1 MTQQTR
7 DLSLVVLGT
16 VLIGFAYASAFMPG
30 GARPASAWLML
41 VGMSLVLVGL
51 MILGARRTG
60 SRLGRLRWV
69 FGFLVTLLVVC
80 FGGALLLAPS
90 EGPGSFLILGLPPRA
105 ALVMIGVGVVPT
117 LVLPVAY
124 ALTFD
129 EQTLRPDDLNA
140 IRQAADALRERGE

>member
-7 DLSLVVLGT
+7 DLLIVVLGT
-16 VLIGFAYASAFMPG
+16 VLIGLAYGSAFLPAGASAV
-30 GARPASAWLML
+30 SAWLML

-69 FGFLVTLLVVC
+69 FGFLVTLLLVC
-80 FGGALLLAPS
+80 FGGALLVAPS
-90 EGPGSFLILGLPPRA
+90 EGPGSLLILGLPPRA
-105 ALVMIGVGVVPT
+105 ALVLIGVGVVPA
-117 LVLPVAY
+117 LVLPVVY

-129 EQTLRPDDLNA
+129 EQTLRPGDLDA
-140 IRQAADALRERGE
+140 IRRAAGAGRERGG

>member
-7 DLSLVVLGT
+7 DLSMVVLGT
-16 VLIGFAYASAFMPG
+16 VLIGAAYGSAFVRG
-30 GARPASAWLML
+30 GPPPAAAWLML
-41 VGMSLVLVGL
+41 AGMTLVLVGL
-51 MILGARRTG
+51 MILGARRAG

-69 FGFLVTLLVVC
+69 FGFVVVLLMVC

-90 EGPGSFLILGLPPRA
+90 EGPGSLLILGLPPRA
-105 ALVMIGVGVVPT
+105 ALVMIGVGVLPT

-129 EQTLRPDDLNA
+129 EQTLRPGDLDA
-140 IRQAADALRERGE
+140 IRRAAAAMRERGG

>member
-7 DLSLVVLGT
+7 DLFIVVLGT
-16 VLIGFAYASAFMPG
+16 VLIGFAYASAFLPG
-30 GARPASAWLML
+30 GAPRLSAWLML

-69 FGFLVTLLVVC
+69 FGFVATLLLVC
-80 FGGALLLAPS
+80 FGGALLLTPS
-90 EGPGSFLILGLPPRA
+90 EGPGSLLILGLPPRA
-105 ALVMIGVGVVPT
+105 ALVMIGVGVVPM

-129 EQTLRPDDLNA
+129 EQTLRPGDLDA
-140 IRQAADALRERGE
+140 IRRVADALRERGG

>member
-7 DLSLVVLGT
+7 DLFIVVLGT
-16 VLIGFAYASAFMPG
+16 ALIGLAYAFAFLPG
-30 GARPASAWLML
+30 GTRAASAWLML

-60 SRLGRLRWV
+60 ARLGRLRWV
-69 FGFLVTLLVVC
+69 FGFVVTLLLVC
-80 FGGALLLAPS
+80 FGGALLMTAS

-105 ALVMIGVGVVPT
+105 ALVLIGVGIVPA

-129 EQTLRPDDLNA
+129 EQTLRPADLDA
-140 IRQAADALRERGE
+140 IRRAAGATRERGG